1 VNNPLIYTDPS
12 GEIAWWVVPAV
23 VGGIIG
29 GVSNLVANRDN
40 VDGFWDG
47 VSTFGTGALAGAGTA
62 VTGGS
67 GAGILAVAGVSAGGG
82 ALVAA
87 NNDIVAQ
94 TGKNFNGFNSVDW
107 THVGKS
113 SFTGGVSGFA
123 SGAAGYWAANSSMLL
138 NDISSPVLRSA
149 VVSPIAAG
157 AGHVAGGTTAG
168 LLQGQSFG
176 EAFANSFDGIG
187 KSMIVSGA
195 IGVATTVGVSY
206 AQGINPWTGN
216 KIYPSNNGFKG
227 QPTFIELQPGQII
240 DRYGNEIGRFFA
252 PEGTPIGSRSL
263 HPSTNT
269 DLYNAFEIIK
279 PFSVQSGIAVPF
291 YGQPGGGVQYYS
303 PLNTQQL
310 INQGYIMRIKY

>member
-29 GVSNLVANRDN
+29 GVSNLVANWDN

-67 GAGILAVAGVSAGGG
+67 GAGIFAVAGVSAGGG

-113 SFTGGVSGFA
+113 SFTGGVSGYT

-138 NDISSPVLRSA
+138 NDISNPVLSSA
-149 VVSPIAAG
+149 AVSPIAAG

-168 LLQGQSFG
+168 LLQGQTFG

-206 AQGINPWTGN
+206 AQGINPWTG
-216 KIYPSNNGFKG
+216 KDLQITAKDLGIQSTLDRIEKG
-227 QPTFIELQPGQII
+227 ETFPHRN
-240 DRYGNEIGRFFA
+240 D
-252 PEGTPIGSRSL
+252 GSVFQNRKNIL
-263 HPSTNT
+263 PSTNGET
-269 DLYNAFEIIK
+269 YREYVH
-279 PFSVQSGIAVPF
+279 PTPRVSG
-291 YGQPGGGVQYYS
+291 PGLQRIVISSDGHIYYT
-303 PLNTQQL
+303 PDHYKTFLK
-310 INQGYIMRIKY
+310 IR